1 MMVSAHRNPVVGAEQ
16 ASRTER
22 MLSAEVGAS
31 VLDRGQ
37 GLDDGQAQAQGQGLG
52 SGLGQG
58 LVEKQEPGR
67 GQVSESTKSNDQG
80 GGQLVDKSAIDLAL
94 ARAARG
100 ESPDAIIEES
110 VVNNMEDDQEEAIR
124 QAREEERNNNREK
137 QKGYLL
143 GWG

>member
-37 GLDDGQAQAQGQGLG
+37 GLEDGQTQGQGLG
-52 SGLGQG
+52 QG
-58 LVEKQEPGR
+58 LEEKQEPVR
-67 GQVSESTKSNDQG
+67 EQVSESTKSNDQG
-80 GGQLVDKSAIDLAL
+80 GSQLVDKSAIDLAL